1 MHFYSKVI
9 NLSSLSQKL
18 ETFRPLFLKMA
29 ARNRANFLI
38 SGKLRLSACVSL
50 LLFVHAT
57 RGESMMR
64 RKCMQ
69 LPRFYIVR
77 IIDSHIAKLNMGNRV
92 N

>member
-1 MHFYSKVI
+1 
-9 NLSSLSQKL
+9 
-18 ETFRPLFLKMA
+18 MA
-29 ARNRANFLI
+29 ALRNRLTNFLI
-38 SGKLRLSACVSL
+38 SGKYRAYRFSTSPFRVKEK
-50 LLFVHAT
+50 
-57 RGESMMR
+57 GWESMMR

>member
-1 MHFYSKVI
+1 
-9 NLSSLSQKL
+9 
-18 ETFRPLFLKMA
+18 MA
-29 ARNRANFLI
+29 ALRNRLTNFLI
-38 SGKLRLSACVSL
+38 SGKYRAYRFSTSPFRA
-50 LLFVHAT
+50 
-57 RGESMMR
+57 REGMMR